1 LELVSDAKLPRGSAI
16 FETSRG
22 DLDASI
28 DTQLLEIERGFTDI
42 IRRRPV

>member
-1 LELVSDAKLPRGSAI
+1 VI

-28 DTQLLEIERGFTDI
+28 DTQLGEIERGLADVV
-42 IRRRPV
+42 RRRLQ